1 MTRFAI
7 IIPFRPKAE
16 SVNWEKECNLLH
28 KTIRSVLNQTYQH
41 IAVYVVYTE
50 EPDNK
55 VMDERVQYHQFPYG
69 YQPFEQI
76 QNRDDLM
83 IRFQAHKKM
92 VIRRW
97 DKARKLCY
105 ASQLAKENNAH
116 YIMAMDADDRIS
128 NKLME
133 YLASHSNNNYCDG
146 WYAEKGY
153 LYKEHANYLIRLPKN
168 MRNLNGS
175 THILR
180 ADLVTIP
187 DFNSTDWLDYS
198 LFTDHGW
205 IRDRMKEYFGAVL
218 EPVPFPCVVYYVHE
232 SNISQIRKKEYAVN
246 YKTILKR
253 LIRSVTLTKEL
264 QTEFGLTNFK

>member
-1 MTRFAI
+1 MTNFAI

-16 SVNWEKECNLLH
+16 SSDWESESILLI
-28 KTIRSVLNQTYQH
+28 KTIRSVLNQTYSLLK
-41 IAVYVVYTE
+41 IFVVYTE
-50 EPDNK
+50 EPQYLVD
-55 VMDERVQYHQFPYG
+55 DPRVVYLPFPYG
-69 YQPFEQI
+69 YQPYEQI

-83 IRFQAHKKM
+83 LRFKSKKM
-92 VIRRW
+92 VSRRW

-105 ASQLAKENNAH
+105 ASKIAKENGAH

-128 NKLME
+128 NKLLE
-133 YLASHSNNNYCDG
+133 YLAANSNNNYCDG

-153 LYKEHANYLIRLPKN
+153 LYKDGANYLIRLPKN
-168 MRNLNGS
+168 MRYLNGS

-187 DFNSTDWLDYS
+187 DFNSLDWLDYN

-205 IRDRMKEYFGAVL
+205 IKVRMKEYFGAIL
-218 EPVPFPCVVYYVHE
+218 EPVPFPFVVYYVHQ
-232 SNISQIRKKEYAVN
+232 SNISEIRNKEYAVN

-253 LIRSVTLTKEL
+253 LLRSISLTKEL
-264 QTEFGLTNFK
+264 RDEFGLDAA